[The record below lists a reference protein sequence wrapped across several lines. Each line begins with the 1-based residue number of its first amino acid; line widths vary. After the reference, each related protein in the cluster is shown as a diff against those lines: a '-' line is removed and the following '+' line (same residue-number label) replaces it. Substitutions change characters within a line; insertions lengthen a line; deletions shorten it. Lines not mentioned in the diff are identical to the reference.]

1 MQPVMLDSNVYAA
14 FKRNNPQVVAVMR
27 RAPVLLLSTVVLG
40 EILVGISQEGTQ
52 NETEHRGEL
61 LAFLTSP
68 RVRVVPVT
76 EVTAEL
82 FSGLVRSLGAKGVQF
97 PLHDLW
103 IAASALEH
111 GASLLTLDRRFR
123 EIEGLRTGE
132 IPEDFLP

>member
-1 MQPVMLDSNVYAA
+1 
-14 FKRNNPQVVAVMR
+14 MR